1 MGGGASLELSLLL
14 FWREIDDPAPAAV
27 TTAAAAA
34 TTASGGL
41 ADGLRCARSARSAF
55 GGCGG
60 AWRRGVGGTVALDL
74 ASLHDARLAPPPPP
88 QPAPPPQTAQHQQ
101 QPASPHALPRGLGH
115 EIWISIEL
123 ARGGDMPRLPALIA
137 TALGCAPPHARP
149 GAPLLPLSAPLPSP
163 LEPLRLRS
171 ACGLEARLA
180 CSLQPSARTSPQ
192 PSPLPLTPAF
202 TPGLTPTLTSSF
214 TLTLTPGPHPDP
226 RPSPSA
232 RCA

>member
-1 MGGGASLELSLLL
+1 MGGGTSLELSLLL
-14 FWREIDDPAPAAV
+14 FWREIDNPAPAAV

-34 TTASGGL
+34 TATSGGL
-41 ADGLRCARSARSAF
+41 TDGLGCARSATRAF

-137 TALGCAPPHARP
+137 TALGCALPSARP
-149 GAPLLPLSAPLPSP
+149 GAPLPSP

-180 CSLQPSARTSPQ
+180 CSLQPSPQTSPQ
-192 PSPLPLTPAF
+192 PSPLPLTLAF
-202 TPGLTPTLTSSF
+202 TPDLTPTLTP
-214 TLTLTPGPHPDP
+214 TLTPHPKLHPPPDL
-226 RPSPSA
+226 RPSPPP
-232 RCA
+232 